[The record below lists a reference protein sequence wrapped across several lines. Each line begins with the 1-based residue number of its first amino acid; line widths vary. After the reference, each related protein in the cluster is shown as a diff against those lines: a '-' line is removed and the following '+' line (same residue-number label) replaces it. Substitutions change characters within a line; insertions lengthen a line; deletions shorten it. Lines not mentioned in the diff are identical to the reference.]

1 VFRGRFEHSLDGKG
15 RLSIPARFREQL
27 QQRGQTVLFLAEL
40 DGCVQA
46 FPMDEWRRVEEK
58 LVAKGTMER
67 NVQTLLRLV
76 SSAGV
81 EAPLDAQGRILIPP
95 AIRESTELN
104 RGVILVGMLSRF
116 EIWGRGRW
124 ARFLAGSRRV
134 QGKLSE
140 TLAELGV

>member
-1 VFRGRFEHSLDGKG
+1 MFRSRYDHSLDDKG
-15 RLSIPARFREQL
+15 RLSIPAKYRELL

-46 FPMDEWRRVEEK
+46 FPMDEWRRIEEK

-76 SSAGV
+76 SSSGV

-95 AIRESTELN
+95 AMRGSAELN
-104 RGVILVGMLSRF
+104 RGVMLVGMLSRF

-124 ARFLAGSRRV
+124 ARFLASSKKA
-134 QGKLSE
+134 QGKLTE
-140 TLAELGV
+140 TLAQLGV

>member
-1 VFRGRFEHSLDGKG
+1 MFRSRYEHSLDDKG
-15 RLSIPARFREQL
+15 RLSIPAKYRELL

-46 FPMDEWRRVEEK
+46 FPMDEWRRIEEK
-58 LVAKGTMER
+58 LLAEGTMKR

-76 SSAGV
+76 SSSGV

-95 AIRESTELN
+95 PMRESADLS
-104 RGVILVGMLSRF
+104 RGVIVIGMLSRF

-124 ARFLAGSRRV
+124 ARFLAGSKREQRRM
-134 QGKLSE
+134 SE
-140 TLAELGV
+140 VLGALGV